1 MKSQPW
7 VHLPTLSR
15 IPRASL
21 ERLASSDGFH
31 DRLFEAAAGRQVP
44 FDFATSPLPLLSGAG
59 NADQAECVLADAEVA
74 VTGRSMGFSIQG
86 CCG

>member
-31 DRLFEAAAGRQVP
+31 DRLLEAAAGGQVP
-44 FDFATSPLPLLSGAG
+44 FDFATFPASSSFWRG
-59 NADQAECVLADAEVA
+59 
-74 VTGRSMGFSIQG
+74 
-86 CCG
+86 